1 MPATETPNLLPA
13 KLPLI
18 KLRRRQMLWVLTKL
32 GYGAGVRYP
41 TFYEYIKS
49 LRKLGV
55 PFEFGTV
62 QSQARTRAE
71 YSYDD
76 VMELAMTLSLRVYH
90 VLPDSV
96 LTQIVRHRRQL
107 HKFYRKAY
115 AERWTR
121 RGKPI
126 DVKPKRG
133 GPLELHGL
141 FLDLGVRFSGGRM
154 VRFGPPRLLSPAEA
168 LRLSARRMS
177 TVEML
182 LPINISILAER
193 VVQLAYIAPR
203 SERRSSVRDKG
214 RPH

>member
-1 MPATETPNLLPA
+1 MPAAETPDLLPA
-13 KLPLI
+13 KLPPI
-18 KLRRRQMLWVLTKL
+18 KLRRRQVLWVLTKL
-32 GYGAGVRYP
+32 GYGAGVSYS

-76 VMELAMTLSLRVYH
+76 VMELATTLSLRVYH

-96 LTQIVRHRRQL
+96 LAQIVRHRPQL

-115 AERWTR
+115 AERWTG

-126 DVKPKRG
+126 DVKPEEG
-133 GPLELHGL
+133 GPIELHGL
-141 FLDLGVRFSGGRM
+141 FLDLGVRFSGGRL
-154 VRFGPPRLLSPAEA
+154 VRFGPPRLLSPAKA
-168 LRLSARRMS
+168 LRLSARRMLS
-177 TVEML
+177 VQML
-182 LPINISILAER
+182 LPLNISVLAER
-193 VVQLAYIAPR
+193 VVGLAAAAPR
-203 SERRSSVRDKG
+203 TRRVSHVRK
-214 RPH
+214 RR